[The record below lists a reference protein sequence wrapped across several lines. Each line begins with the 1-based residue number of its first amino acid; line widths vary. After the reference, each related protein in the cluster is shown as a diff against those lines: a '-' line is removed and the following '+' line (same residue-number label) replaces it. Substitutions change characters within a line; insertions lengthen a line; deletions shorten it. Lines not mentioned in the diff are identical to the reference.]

1 MKEKEQS
8 SIEWLIEQFKYTIG
22 RSIIIVMEAEIKEA
36 TQLHKKEIIEAV
48 TYGNRQEFYDGTE
61 KIGEKYYTEKYEQ

>member
-8 SIEWLIEQFKYTIG
+8 SIEWLIKNLKPIYPNIEDYRLIIG
-22 RSIIIVMEAEIKEA
+22 LAKNS
-36 TQLHKKEIIEAV
+36 HKKEIIEAV